1 MHFWKYADFGT
12 ILTIVTAREFTMHI
26 LTKFAAVTVAFSL
39 CHVSYG
45 DDSDLAAKIN
55 QCAALTDN
63 ISRLSCYDALSGV
76 QPAVASK
83 PEPTQETV
91 TDQAAASEPAQK
103 APTTPEQLPE
113 SIGGGAFSEAAGKQ
127 QKSYRG
133 HVTACK
139 KSADRRWFYI
149 FENGQVWKQVDRRR
163 RRHKDCDFYVSMTED
178 TFGYV
183 MQIEGEDTSIRVDRR
198 R

>member
-1 MHFWKYADFGT
+1 MH
-12 ILTIVTAREFTMHI
+12 L
-26 LTKFAAVTVAFSL
+26 LTKFAAVTVAISL
-39 CHVSYG
+39 SQVSYA

-55 QCAALTDN
+55 QCAAVADN
-63 ISRLSCYDALSGV
+63 ASRLSCYDAISGV
-76 QPAVASK
+76 LPANASET
-83 PEPTQETV
+83 EPTEEAITAET
-91 TDQAAASEPAQK
+91 AASGVVQQAPA
-103 APTTPEQLPE
+103 TPEQLPE